1 MSKPITNMAVE
12 GGLASFDFTVTTT
25 GISEVTRNAGA
36 ERLLYR
42 FGMIDI
48 MRDTKGNIRKVI
60 RR

>member
-1 MSKPITNMAVE
+1 MAVE

-25 GISEVTRNAGA
+25 GISEVTRSAGA